1 MTNFTP
7 RGVNNWQGY
16 ELIRY
21 TNNLCSLEEV
31 NRLGE
36 LGEERN
42 FNSFLA
48 RVHARE
54 RAAASMWRER
64 IVRVYTLNLQHRIA
78 ASALSEEYESYFFSA
93 DRFPLRTFHSHAQRP
108 RTSTAPPTTHSEND

>member
-1 MTNFTP
+1 MVG
-7 RGVNNWQGY
+7 RW
-16 ELIRY
+16 
-21 TNNLCSLEEV
+21 
-31 NRLGE
+31 